1 MPGDEPT
8 FVSVMVEARDV
19 KLWGVEKVLRA
30 ALISASPM
38 VKGRDAPGAALTLNL
53 AMEKFLVA
61 HSLGGRLD
69 YVQLTVLW
77 FGTKGFMVV
86 QLYELFRILK
96 PSILLS

>member
-8 FVSVMVEARDV
+8 FVYVMVEARDV

-53 AMEKFLVA
+53 ATEKFLVN

-69 YVQLTVLW
+69 FVQRTVLW

-86 QLYELFRILK
+86 QLYEPFRILR
-96 PSILLS
+96 PTILLS